1 MDFPPLPR
9 RHVAPIGAKVRHR
22 RIGDDLTEG
31 SMTRVL
37 GCDASIKRPRPDLKE
52 HWGSVVRLFQLMSVN
67 QACFLVATMARVL
80 GVLKAGY

>member
-1 MDFPPLPR
+1 
-9 RHVAPIGAKVRHR
+9 
-22 RIGDDLTEG
+22 
-31 SMTRVL
+31 MTRVL
-37 GCDASIKRPRPDLKE
+37 GCDVSIKRPRPDLKE